1 MAPCAITRYPEGR
14 ARARPRADPRFVSL
28 RWSIR
33 PHRRGITNGVAVM
46 VPARSIEGLEK
57 ATAEQLA
64 EVERLGETGLRWESL
79 DVDFTIAGLMNGI
92 FGTSKVMDAQ
102 RRGGQSR
109 SAAKIEASRANGAKA
124 GRPRK
129 ISQGRY
135 AWSLRPGL
143 RRARTLATRITP
155 PYWPGTGT
163 PPEKNEVSIPIYR
176 RQQSLPNPLV
186 GLARLLRRV
195 LRVSTISAS
204 CRFANSTFKERTFPV
219 SCRYMLPPSR
229 RTACAHSLRPRSGRR

>member
-1 MAPCAITRYPEGR
+1 
-14 ARARPRADPRFVSL
+14 
-28 RWSIR
+28 
-33 PHRRGITNGVAVM
+33 M

-64 EVERLGETGLRWESL
+64 KVECLAETGLHWESL
-79 DVDFTIAGLMNGI
+79 DADFTIAGLMNGI

-109 SAAKIEASRANGAKA
+109 SAAKVEASRANGDKA

-163 PPEKNEVSIPIYR
+163 PPEKNEDSIPICR

-186 GLARLLRRV
+186 GLALLLRRV

-229 RTACAHSLRPRSGRR
+229 RTACAHSLRPRSGRRYSGG